1 MNIFV
6 IVTKTVSVASYIKYK
21 MRHYFLLSIV
31 RLQKAKEIGET
42 VEKGNTCKR
51 EIILIKGGTN
61 NEKEN
66 ATKLQESENNYCYLV
81 VNYEVAI
88 I

>member
-6 IVTKTVSVASYIKYK
+6 IVTKTVSRPPLFFIKK
-21 MRHYFLLSIV
+21 MSRFFFFFV
-31 RLQKAKEIGET
+31 RLQKAKEKGET
-42 VEKGNTCKR
+42 VEKENTCKR
-51 EIILIKGGTN
+51 EIILIKDGTN
-61 NEKEN
+61 NEIEN

>member
-6 IVTKTVSVASYIKYK
+6 VVTKKVSAASYIKYK
-21 MRHYFLLSIV
+21 CGAFFAAIV

-51 EIILIKGGTN
+51 EIILIKDGTN
-61 NEKEN
+61 NEIEN

>member
-6 IVTKTVSVASYIKYK
+6 IVTKKVSAASYIKYK
-21 MRHYFLLSIV
+21 MRRFFLQLIYPV
-31 RLQKAKEIGET
+31 KNAKCKDKMYK
-42 VEKGNTCKR
+42 KGNTCKR
-51 EIILIKGGTN
+51 EIILIKDGTN
-61 NEKEN
+61 NEIEN

>member
-6 IVTKTVSVASYIKYK
+6 IVTKKVSAASYIKYK
-21 MRHYFLLSIV
+21 MRRFFCCYC